1 MEPAFQCKD
10 DCLLRDLLEFK
21 TRYLTTNEEKI
32 SILVDQVEESNTLE
46 NINELIADQEKQES
60 KTQEMNKVL
69 KCLMDGCTLC
79 YPETGTHYDSEVEV
93 SEEDEEEDD
102 EEESAS
108 QGSEYAS
115 ETNSEYS
122 SDEN

>member
-1 MEPAFQCKD
+1 MEPAFQCKE

-32 SILVDQVEESNTLE
+32 LILVDQVAESSSLE
-46 NINELIADQEKQES
+46 NINKLIAAQEKQES

-93 SEEDEEEDD
+93 SEEDKEEDD

-115 ETNSEYS
+115 ETQNTR
-122 SDEN
+122 DEN